1 MKKLLNTIYVTNPD
15 SYLSLDGDNLVVMRE
30 EKKVRMPLHN
40 VERIMTFGYTGASPA
55 LMGKCAKDG
64 RELVFMTSSGKF
76 LARVEGAVSGNVLL
90 RRHQYRVADDADA
103 SLSIARN
110 MIVGKLFNSRWVLE
124 RMIRDHAPRIDAET
138 FRQKSQ
144 FLQQSISKAA
154 EADLADTLRGI
165 EGEAA
170 SVYFSVFDDMILKE
184 KAAFAFHGRNKRP
197 SLDRVNAMLNFAY
210 SLMTGM
216 CSAALESVGLDPYV
230 GVLHTDRPDRPSLS
244 LDLVEEFRALC
255 CDRFVLTLINRG
267 MIHAEDFD
275 VQCGGL
281 FKQRLNRCAVL
292 SDDIGVIS
300 SGISQPV
307 TFEIE
312 FIRKQVAVHG
322 AEGTEGI
329 RGEKDL
335 VRGVI
340 RHHDLRPVY
349 HGGHQE
355 GEGMSAGTEGVVFF
369 HDHGSGIDIK
379 FIELL
384 DDRNRLCV
392 ADHGDVRISS
402 DQFAECCAVVR
413 FHMIDDHIV
422 QRSSCQNGFHIFEKL
437 PGDCPVDRVEENGF
451 FI

>member
-1 MKKLLNTIYVTNPD
+1 
-15 SYLSLDGDNLVVMRE
+15 
-30 EKKVRMPLHN
+30 
-40 VERIMTFGYTGASPA
+40 
-55 LMGKCAKDG
+55 
-64 RELVFMTSSGKF
+64 MTSSGKF

-230 GVLHTDRPDRPSLS
+230 GVLHTDRPGRPSLS

-275 VQCGGL
+275 VQEDGAVSLTEDGRRTFLRAWQKRKDDMIQHPFLEEKVEWGL
-281 FKQRLNRCAVL
+281 LPYVQALLLARYL
-292 SDDIGVIS
+292 
-300 SGISQPV
+300 
-307 TFEIE
+307 
-312 FIRKQVAVHG
+312 
-322 AEGTEGI
+322 
-329 RGEKDL
+329 RGDL
-335 VRGVI
+335 
-340 RHHDLRPVY
+340 DAYPPFLW
-349 HGGHQE
+349 
-355 GEGMSAGTEGVVFF
+355 
-369 HDHGSGIDIK
+369 K
-379 FIELL
+379 
-384 DDRNRLCV
+384 
-392 ADHGDVRISS
+392 
-402 DQFAECCAVVR
+402 
-413 FHMIDDHIV
+413 
-422 QRSSCQNGFHIFEKL
+422 
-437 PGDCPVDRVEENGF
+437 
-451 FI
+451 

>member
-76 LARVEGAVSGNVLL
+76 LARVDGAVSGNVLL
-90 RRHQYRVADDADA
+90 RRQQYRVADDADA

-230 GVLHTDRPDRPSLS
+230 GVLHTDRPGRPSLS

-275 VQCGGL
+275 VQEDGAVSLTEDGRRTFLRAWQKRKDDMIQHPFLEEKVEWGL
-281 FKQRLNRCAVL
+281 LPYVQALLLARYL
-292 SDDIGVIS
+292 
-300 SGISQPV
+300 
-307 TFEIE
+307 
-312 FIRKQVAVHG
+312 
-322 AEGTEGI
+322 
-329 RGEKDL
+329 RGDL
-335 VRGVI
+335 
-340 RHHDLRPVY
+340 DAYPPFLW
-349 HGGHQE
+349 
-355 GEGMSAGTEGVVFF
+355 
-369 HDHGSGIDIK
+369 K
-379 FIELL
+379 
-384 DDRNRLCV
+384 
-392 ADHGDVRISS
+392 
-402 DQFAECCAVVR
+402 
-413 FHMIDDHIV
+413 
-422 QRSSCQNGFHIFEKL
+422 
-437 PGDCPVDRVEENGF
+437 
-451 FI
+451 